1 HQVLH
6 KAVFFSVQRKFY
18 MKKYKF
24 DDNVLFDDNETAED
38 LLITDLS
45 DEELDEEFRKI
56 FGDETANLIKDMIKQ
71 SDKADNEK

>member
-1 HQVLH
+1 
-6 KAVFFSVQRKFY
+6 

-56 FGDETANLIKDMIKQ
+56 FGDKTANLIKDMIKQ
-71 SDKADNEK
+71 RDKADNEK

>member
-1 HQVLH
+1 ML
-6 KAVFFSVQRKFY
+6 SVQRKFY
-18 MKKYKF
+18 MKKYILGK
-24 DDNVLFDDNETAED
+24 DVLFDDNETAED

>member
-1 HQVLH
+1 
-6 KAVFFSVQRKFY
+6 